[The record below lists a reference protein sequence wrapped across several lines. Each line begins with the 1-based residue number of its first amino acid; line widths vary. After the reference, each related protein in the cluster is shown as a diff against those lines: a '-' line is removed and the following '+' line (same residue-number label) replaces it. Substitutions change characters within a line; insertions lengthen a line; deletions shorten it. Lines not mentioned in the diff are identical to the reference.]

1 MINISI
7 QSFLDSSRILYNSNK
22 YIEALCLACIAVDA
36 CALKCYPNIKKSSER
51 YKVFLKENF
60 SDICELGFPG
70 IIASNIKI
78 KVNVSNSN
86 LKLDENGYVNME
98 QIIYHVLRCGLV
110 HQCEIDKTVEFTN
123 ITKIGD
129 WNDKFYIPKAIIL
142 GLISVVEKNQDGDKK
157 RR

>member
-1 MINISI
+1 M
-7 QSFLDSSRILYNSNK
+7 
-22 YIEALCLACIAVDA
+22 
-36 CALKCYPNIKKSSER
+36 
-51 YKVFLKENF
+51 
-60 SDICELGFPG
+60 GFPG
-70 IIASNIKI
+70 IRASNIKI

-142 GLISVVEKNQDGDKK
+142 GLISVVEKNQDGD
-157 RR
+157 